1 MQTHCSCFLIVLGNS
16 KKEKKKKLCYVFKIN
31 RILTLVFFCFGSTDV
46 FVAKNATVA
55 ELKQAIEEVF
65 VSSVDEISW

>member
-16 KKEKKKKLCYVFKIN
+16 KKKKKLCYVFKIN
-31 RILTLVFFCFGSTDV
+31 RILTLVFFCFDSTDV

>member
-16 KKEKKKKLCYVFKIN
+16 KKKKKKLCYVFKIN
-31 RILTLVFFCFGSTDV
+31 RILTLVFFCFDSTDV